1 MAEQAAIISTLKS
14 SRGKRIAIWLVG
26 IFLLFGLLG
35 YFAAPPL
42 IKSILLKQL
51 SQELKR
57 EVSIEKI
64 DISPYALSAQISGL
78 SIKAE
83 GGKEVAGFDELFVN
97 LSSASIFKLAAVVD
111 EVRLRGLRLA
121 IARVSL
127 SLIHIS
133 EPTRPY

>member
-64 DISPYALSAQISGL
+64 DISPYALSAQ
-78 SIKAE
+78 K
-83 GGKEVAGFDELFVN
+83 VA
-97 LSSASIFKLAAVVD
+97 
-111 EVRLRGLRLA
+111 
-121 IARVSL
+121 
-127 SLIHIS
+127 
-133 EPTRPY
+133 